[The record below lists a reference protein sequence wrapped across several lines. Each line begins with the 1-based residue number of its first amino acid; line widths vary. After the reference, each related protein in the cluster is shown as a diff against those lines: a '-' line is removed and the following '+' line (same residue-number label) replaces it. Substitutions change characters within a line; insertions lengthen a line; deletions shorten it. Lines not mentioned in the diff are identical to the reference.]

1 MSCVSRTK
9 DILNQQNNNK
19 QVKEEDLVTHP
30 YYVYFL
36 SVCVTLVS
44 LSLNLQKVLQEVL
57 AIYVS
62 IYILMFRAIS
72 YIVIH
77 VS

>member
-9 DILNQQNNNK
+9 DILNKQNNNK

-30 YYVYFL
+30 HYVYFL

-44 LSLNLQKVLQEVL
+44 LSLNLQKVLQEFL

-62 IYILMFRAIS
+62 TYILMFRAIS
-72 YIVIH
+72 YIVIY